1 MALLTTLYNWLVT
14 RMKHPVIPL
23 LLILA
28 LPGLFAQS
36 NRYKN
41 YSESATRIEK
51 MPESTPTPKPSA
63 KSEEVIRI
71 DTDLVTV
78 PVRISD
84 KDGRPV
90 PDVRQSEFRIIENGV
105 EQEVAYFQNES
116 QPFTVALMLDMSY
129 SSVFKLHDIQA
140 AADLFVGQ
148 LRDQDKVMIVAFDEK
163 VRILCKPTND
173 RRILRMAIEGSE
185 IGSGTSVY
193 TAIDSV
199 LNEHFAK
206 IPGRKAIVILSDGV
220 DTSSRMVSAK
230 SIVRDLTE
238 SDILIY
244 PIQYNTYDDVQ
255 KNRRKDAPIAYDE
268 DDRPYV
274 VSKAPGRGERAE
286 DYRAAN
292 EFFADIADRT
302 GGRVYKVKS
311 NTNLKEAFSAIAD
324 ELRKIYSL
332 GYYPSSGRLP
342 GETYSIKVRVYRPN
356 LLIRARE
363 SRLAMPGE
371 K

>member
-1 MALLTTLYNWLVT
+1 MKYSFIALVFCLT
-14 RMKHPVIPL
+14 IP
-23 LLILA
+23 A
-28 LPGLFAQS
+28 LFAQS
-36 NRYKN
+36 NRYKS
-41 YSESATRIEK
+41 YSESATRTEK
-51 MPESTPTPKPSA
+51 IPESTPTPKPSG
-63 KSEEVIRI
+63 KSDEVIRI
-71 DTDLVTV
+71 ETDLVTV
-78 PVRISD
+78 PVRISE
-84 KDGRPV
+84 KTGRPV
-90 PDVRQSEFRIIENGV
+90 PDIKQSEFRIIENGV
-105 EQEVAYFQNES
+105 EQEVAYFQNED

-140 AADLFVGQ
+140 AADLFVSE
-148 LRDQDKVMIVAFDEK
+148 LRDQDKVMVVAFDEK
-163 VRILCKPTND
+163 VRVLCKPTSD
-173 RRILRMAIEGSE
+173 RKILKMAIEGTE

-244 PIQYNTYDDVQ
+244 PIQYDTYDDVR
-255 KNRRKDAPIAYDE
+255 KNRRKDAPIRYDE

-274 VSKAPGRGERAE
+274 VSKAPGRGERAD
-286 DYRAAN
+286 DYRVAD
-292 EFFADIADRT
+292 EFLADIADRT
-302 GGRVYKVKS
+302 GGHVYKVRS
-311 NTNLKEAFSAIAD
+311 NTNLKDAFSAISD

>member
-1 MALLTTLYNWLVT
+1 MKYSFITLIFCLSVSC
-14 RMKHPVIPL
+14 
-23 LLILA
+23 
-28 LPGLFAQS
+28 LFAQS
-36 NRYKN
+36 NRYKS
-41 YSESATRIEK
+41 YSESATRVEK
-51 MPESTPTPKPSA
+51 MPESTPTPKPSG
-63 KSEEVIRI
+63 KSDEVIRI

-78 PVRISD
+78 PVRISE
-84 KDGRPV
+84 KSGRPV
-90 PDVRQSEFRIIENGV
+90 PDVKQSEFRIIENGV
-105 EQEVAYFQNES
+105 EQEVAYFQNED

-140 AADLFVGQ
+140 AADLFVSQ
-148 LRDQDKVMIVAFDEK
+148 LRDQDKVMVVAFDEK

-173 RRILRMAIEGSE
+173 RKILRMAIEGTE

-199 LNEHFAK
+199 LSEHFAK

-244 PIQYNTYDDVQ
+244 PIQYDTYDDVQ
-255 KNRRKDAPIAYDE
+255 KNRRKDAPIQYDE
-268 DDRPYV
+268 DDRPYIA
-274 VSKAPGRGERAE
+274 SKAPGRGERAE
-286 DYRAAN
+286 DYRVAD
-292 EFFADIADRT
+292 EFLADIADRT
-302 GGRVYKVKS
+302 GGHVYKVRS
-311 NTNLKEAFSAIAD
+311 NTNLKGAFSAIAD

-332 GYYPSSGRLP
+332 GYYPTNGRLP

-363 SRLAMPGE
+363 SRMAVRDE